1 MGLVGIRTA
10 NGMANTTVAFVFA
23 LACASDAGSSWTK
36 DGADA
41 DALARDRQE
50 CLQESLTGVP
60 GPSAGDQAFGEY
72 DPETFRQ
79 CMRRRG
85 WRPDTGGDAPAR

>member
-1 MGLVGIRTA
+1 MGLAGIRIAT
-10 NGMANTTVAFVFA
+10 GMATATGALGLA
-23 LACASDAGSSWTK
+23 LACASDEGPGWTR

-41 DALARDRQE
+41 EALARDRQA
-50 CLQESLTGVP
+50 CLQESLSGRTAP
-60 GPSAGDQAFGEY
+60 TAGDQAFGEY

-85 WRPDTGGDAPAR
+85 WRPVTGGDAPSR